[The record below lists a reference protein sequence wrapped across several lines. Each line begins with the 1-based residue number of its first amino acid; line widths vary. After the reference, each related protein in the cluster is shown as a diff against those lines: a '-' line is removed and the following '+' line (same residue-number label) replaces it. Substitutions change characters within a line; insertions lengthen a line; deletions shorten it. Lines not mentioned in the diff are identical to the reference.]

1 MYVTVF
7 VNVKSM
13 LYDQKGE
20 PWEPTGKAGLPCLL
34 ADPPGFPRLPCLNSH
49 DGTTEAAE

>member
-7 VNVKSM
+7 VGVKSM
-13 LYDQKGE
+13 LSDQKDE
-20 PWEPTGKAGLPCLL
+20 HWEPAGKAGLPCLL
-34 ADPPGFPRLPCLNSH
+34 ADPPGFPGLPCLNSH

>member
-34 ADPPGFPRLPCLNSH
+34 ADPPGLPRPPCLNSH